1 MYCFKFFSHLEN
13 LRIVANG
20 TQPKFSLFN
29 LWYRASENNINND
42 LNETSHEDN
51 LDANR
56 IFFYGVFNVAKKQIL
71 KT

>member
-1 MYCFKFFSHLEN
+1 MARN
-13 LRIVANG
+13 LNSVCSIYG
-20 TQPKFSLFN
+20 TE
-29 LWYRASENNINND
+29 ASENNINND

-71 KT
+71 IT

>member
-1 MYCFKFFSHLEN
+1 MARN
-13 LRIVANG
+13 LNSVCSIYG
-20 TQPKFSLFN
+20 TE
-29 LWYRASENNINND
+29 ASENNINND

-71 KT
+71 ITWKGY